1 MSGKLFRS
9 TVALLCL
16 SLSAVA
22 VSQQTSRI
30 ALTSDIDNDSLAQ
43 SRQRASRPAQTMR
56 VANLGTMTVRNG
68 DNSTERVRNIV
79 IKSFEEQD
87 RFAKRMNKAEL
98 VNASAIAAL
107 PEVNDEVLVYE
118 DAIVVRRSTKIIVI
132 DPERVARESELFHG
146 YLGEQ
151 AARAPARATR
161 AVAQPPD
168 LDPEERNGLK
178 MFMQAGVKNLH
189 PKDPLRAAAAR
200 GEAALLEAIAAGKG
214 ELTIEDTLIIPTVSG
229 VDQGDKIAI
238 ATIKNGIL
246 DIANPVPV
254 KELSIKSLG
263 KVDPDPGPDMTIKPI
278 PAKPAERPPK
288 RAVEPK
294 HEASGKKTINAEFL
308 LGTTRAANFQWERKW
323 VYTSGYF
330 RLTLGAGYAF
340 GYRVPVVATAH
351 VEPTR
356 GFIRDYSDKKVIIGS
371 AATAKTTNGNANFYK
386 RAGLGNNLVKNGRE
400 LLLEANVG
408 MGYKFRALWKTI
420 ASQPYTAIGV
430 SYSQNFTPPNNPG
443 ELQGKQGGKTFGMTL
458 DPKTTNISIKTV
470 FIDGSATIK
479 FEGRAFGALNMDM
492 QSLVDNKVQKTFDVY
507 TNKQLA
513 AGAYPFKMTLDPIQL
528 RQGQTT
534 QTRPFG
540 LRLLRPEYEARLIVL
555 PMVKFGFR
563 VGYKRLSRNFS
574 TLWIPLNKLLVD
586 TGNITMKP
594 HSGTRSR
601 FTWNEGEKIYTKI
614 DKPDPGPTLNTK
626 KTSSTPA
633 RAEKD

>member
-1 MSGKLFRS
+1 MKATRTTGVIFVTLFLCVPAPAQQSIGAVRS
-9 TVALLCL
+9 TEA
-16 SLSAVA
+16 
-22 VSQQTSRI
+22 
-30 ALTSDIDNDSLAQ
+30 NDESLAQ
-43 SRQRASRPAQTMR
+43 TRQRVSQPDRTTR
-56 VANLGTMTVRNG
+56 VANLGAMTVRNG
-68 DNSTERVRNIV
+68 DNSTESVRDIV

-87 RFAKRMNKAEL
+87 TFAKRMNKAEL
-98 VNASAIAAL
+98 VNELAIAAL
-107 PEVNDEVLVYE
+107 PEIDDEVLVYK
-118 DAIVVRRSTKIIVI
+118 DAIVVRRSTTIIVV
-132 DPERVARESELFHG
+132 DPERVAQESTLFRT
-146 YLGEQ
+146 YLGE
-151 AARAPARATR
+151 RATPARAGTR
-161 AVAQPPD
+161 RAAAQPAN
-168 LDPEERNGLK
+168 LDPEERAGLQA
-178 MFMQAGVKNLH
+178 FMRDGVKRLH
-189 PKDPLRAAAAR
+189 AKDPLRAAAAK
-200 GEAALLEAIAAGKG
+200 GEDAILDAIAAGKG
-214 ELTIEDTLIIPTVSG
+214 ALTIEDTLIIPTESG
-229 VDQGDKIAI
+229 VDQGSRLAI
-238 ATIKNGIL
+238 PTIRNGIL
-246 DIANPVPV
+246 DLANPVPV

-263 KVDPDPGPDMTIKPI
+263 KVDPDPGPGMTIKPM
-278 PAKPAERPPK
+278 PAKPAEPPPR

-294 HEASGKKTINAEFL
+294 HEASGKKTVDVEFL

-340 GYRVPVVATAH
+340 GYRVPVVATAR

-356 GFIRDYSDKKVIIGS
+356 GYIRDYSDKNVIIGS

-386 RAGLGNNLVKNGRE
+386 RAGLANNLVKSGRE

-408 MGYKFRALWKTI
+408 YGYKFRALWKTI
-420 ASQPYTAIGV
+420 SSRPYTAIGV

-458 DPKTTNISIKTV
+458 DPNTTKITLKTV

-479 FEGRAFGALNMDM
+479 FEGRAFGALSMDM

-513 AGAYPFKMTLDPIQL
+513 AGAYPFKMTLDPVPL

-594 HSGTRSR
+594 HSGTRTR

-633 RAEKD
+633 RAEKN